1 MSAGAIA
8 SVGGTLQ
15 DRAMTQTTQ
24 TTQTDRT
31 TQTLLAIGTRKG
43 LWLAR
48 SDDRSR
54 WTLDGPH
61 FLMSE
66 IPSVC
71 IDTRAVAGG
80 GTPRLLVG
88 VRSEHWGPT
97 VFRSDDLGQTWNETP
112 EGAMRF
118 PADTGAAVERVWQIT
133 PDGHDDDVVWAS
145 TEPQALW
152 RSADRGETFSLVR
165 GLWEHPHRPD
175 WGAGFGGAAIHT
187 ILPDPADAAGMLVA
201 MSTGGVYRT
210 ADGGTS
216 WAANNAGI
224 KAPYQPDP
232 WPEFG
237 QCVHKVARDGVNPA
251 RLYAQNHH
259 GVYRSDDNGGTWTS
273 IADGLPTDFGFT
285 VVAHPSRA
293 DTLWLVPITADRERV
308 PPGGQLQVQR
318 SSDAGATWV
327 TCSDGL
333 PSPSYTCV
341 LRDAAAADTHERAGF
356 YFGTRNGEVYASADE
371 GASFA
376 RIAAQLPDVLCVR
389 AATVAGRP

>member
-1 MSAGAIA
+1 
-8 SVGGTLQ
+8 
-15 DRAMTQTTQ
+15 MTEKSRKSQTS
-24 TTQTDRT
+24 QTDQT
-31 TQTLLAIGTRKG
+31 DQTDQTLLAIGTRKG

-71 IDTRAVAGG
+71 IDTRAVASGG
-80 GTPRLLVG
+80 SPRLLVG

-97 VFRSDDLGQTWNETP
+97 VARSDDLGQSWNETP

-152 RSADRGETFSLVR
+152 RSDDRGETFSLVR

-210 ADGGTS
+210 EDGGTS
-216 WAANNAGI
+216 WTASNTGI

-237 QCVHKVARDGVNPA
+237 QCVHKVARDGVNPT

-259 GVYRSDDNGGTWTS
+259 GVYRSDDNGGTWSS

-285 VVAHPSRA
+285 VVAHPFRA

-308 PPGGQLQVQR
+308 PPGAQLQVQR

-341 LRDAAAADTHERAGF
+341 LRDAAAADTHEQAGV
-356 YFGTRNGEVYASADE
+356 YFGTRNGEVYGSADE
-371 GASFA
+371 GGTFA
-376 RIAAQLPDVLCVR
+376 PIAAQLPDVLCVR
-389 AATVAGRP
+389 AAVIA

>member
-1 MSAGAIA
+1 LHLSVVGERLVHMSE
-8 SVGGTLQ
+8 TLV
-15 DRAMTQTTQ
+15 
-24 TTQTDRT
+24 
-31 TQTLLAIGTRKG
+31 AIGTRKG

-48 SDDRSR
+48 SDDRDT
-54 WTLDGPH
+54 WTMDGPH
-61 FLMSE
+61 FLMRE
-66 IPSVC
+66 VPSIG
-71 IDTRAVAGG
+71 IDTRS

-97 VFRSDDLGQTWNETP
+97 VMRSDDLGRSWDETP
-112 EGAMRF
+112 EGSIHF
-118 PADTGAAVERVWQIT
+118 PEDTGAAVERVWQIT
-133 PDGHDDDVVWAS
+133 PDVHDDEVVWAS

-165 GLWEHPHRPD
+165 GLWEHPHRPE

-187 ILPDPADAAGMLVA
+187 ILPDPADSDAMVVA

-216 WAANNAGI
+216 WTANNSGIRAAGM
-224 KAPYQPDP
+224 PDP

-237 QCVHKVARDGVNPA
+237 QCVHKVARDSVNPA

-259 GVYRSDDNGGTWTS
+259 GVYRSDDNAATWAS

-285 VVAHPSRA
+285 VVAHPSKA
-293 DTLWLVPITADRERV
+293 NTLWLIPVTADRERV

-318 SSDAGATWV
+318 SVDAGASWV
-327 TCSDGL
+327 TCSTGL

-341 LRDAAAADTHERAGF
+341 LRDAAGADTHEQAGI
-356 YFGTRNGEVYASADE
+356 YFGTRNGEVYASTDE
-371 GASFA
+371 GENFV
-376 RIAAQLPDVLCVR
+376 RIAEQLPDVLCVR
-389 AATVAGRP
+389 ATVLT